1 VLKIQFRV
9 RPLIL
14 QGDWIQKNISVWAI
28 NNSLRVIAVAEK
40 RRVAIYPFSKEL
52 RVNFFASNSI

>member
-14 QGDWIQKNISVWAI
+14 QGDWIEKNISVLAI
-28 NNSLRVIAVAEK
+28 NTSLRVIAVAEK
-40 RRVAIYPFSKEL
+40 RRAAIYPFSKKL
-52 RVNFFASNSI
+52 RGNFCA